1 MSINIK
7 KLFLI
12 QIGIG
17 IISLIYF
24 SIELPMAH
32 PIILLFIMN
41 GMISIFEWLYFTYL
55 VFQRPRNI
63 FFYIGYLIC
72 ASLIWGL
79 LLFTTP
85 FLIIAEAVLL
95 LQGNRYY
102 RNGHWYKY

>member
-41 GMISIFEWLYFTYL
+41 GIISIFEWFYFTYL
-55 VFQRPRNI
+55 
-63 FFYIGYLIC
+63 FFKDQEISFSIS
-72 ASLIWGL
+72 AI
-79 LLFTTP
+79 
-85 FLIIAEAVLL
+85 
-95 LQGNRYY
+95 
-102 RNGHWYKY
+102 